1 LTTLHARMTD
11 KQRTWFRYA
20 VDYIGIVSF
29 FATYFFS
36 GRDMMKASAGLVI
49 GSLIALAAGLIV
61 ERRIAWL
68 PAFAAIAGIVFGG
81 LALVFHDVRFVKIK
95 ATAINAALGAL
106 LLGGVAMGK
115 NPLKLLLGEAVK
127 MDAEGWRKL
136 SIRFGCFYLVLA
148 VVNEVVWRNFPESV
162 WIFLRFPGLQ
172 ILTLV
177 FTLTQ
182 TPLFMKY
189 AQQDDEPVA
198 PPPVG

>member
-1 LTTLHARMTD
+1 MTLTD
-11 KQRTWFRYA
+11 KQRTWFRYG
-20 VDYIGIVSF
+20 VDYIAIVAF
-29 FATYFFS
+29 FATYLVTK
-36 GRDMMKASAGLVI
+36 DMMKASGALVA
-49 GSLIALAAGLIV
+49 GSLVALAAALIV

-106 LLGGVAMGK
+106 LLSGAAMGK

-136 SIRFGCFYLVLA
+136 TIRFGVFYLCLA
-148 VVNEVVWRNFPESV
+148 VLNEIVWRNFPESV
-162 WIFLRFPGLQ
+162 WIWLRFPGLQ
-172 ILTLV
+172 LLTLL
-177 FTLTQ
+177 FSLTQ
-182 TPLFMKY
+182 APLFMKY
-189 AQQDDEPVA
+189 ADGADADPPA

>member
-1 LTTLHARMTD
+1 MTTLHARMTPQ
-11 KQRTWFRYA
+11 QRTWFRYG
-20 VDYIGIVSF
+20 VDYIGILAF
-29 FATYFFS
+29 FVTYFVT
-36 GRDMMKASAGLVI
+36 GKDMMKASGGLVA

-68 PAFAAIAGIVFGG
+68 PAFAALAGILFGG
-81 LALVFHDVRFVKIK
+81 AALVFHDVRFVKIK
-95 ATAINAALGAL
+95 ATAINACLGLL
-106 LLGGVAMGK
+106 LLGGLAIGK

-127 MDAEGWRKL
+127 MDADGWKKL
-136 SIRFGCFYLVLA
+136 TFRFGLFYLFLA
-148 VVNEVVWRNFPESV
+148 VLNEVVWRNFAENI

-182 TPLFMKY
+182 APLFMKH
-189 AQQDDEPVA
+189 AEHPEEPPA